1 MNDEIYIVATW
12 FLENIVPVS
21 IVIGLILAF
30 FVWRRIS
37 RERKSFAAS
46 KGDAVAMSME
56 RDRVSVRLFGVLGV
70 ILWPAVFAALFF
82 LGAGIIIAFAA
93 ASIGSVVCLWR
104 AITARSRYRAGFKE
118 NLVKAE
124 LSKIFGNVQ
133 YEPGGALDEES
144 MRELG
149 FFANWD
155 LMNGNDLLA
164 AEYKGIRFSQC
175 DLVMREKYTVK
186 VRIQVNLGGSF
197 DDEDE
202 DGRARVKTRYRDV
215 FRGRAMRFES
225 PREYGGTTRVVHKNF
240 AGKVTGGGERVETE
254 FVEFNE
260 NFRVFASSG
269 VDALETLK
277 PQVIEA
283 IFWLTRAVS
292 APVALH
298 FSGRRTHAFLSTKR
312 DAFDVSPGHTLLEE
326 RELLKRDIQLVTDFL
341 DTMYFGADL
350 RSGA

>member
-1 MNDEIYIVATW
+1 MNDAIFFVVMLL
-12 FLENIVPVS
+12 LEFVVPVL
-21 IVIGLILAF
+21 IVIGLIWGF
-30 FVWRRIS
+30 FVWRRIR

-46 KGDAVAMSME
+46 KGDETAMSME
-56 RDRVSVRLFGVLGV
+56 RDRVRVRLLGVLSA
-70 ILWPAVFAALFF
+70 ILWPVVFAAALF
-82 LGAGIIIAFAA
+82 LGAGIHIAFAA
-93 ASIGSVVCLWR
+93 ASIGYIVCLWR
-104 AITARSRYRAGFKE
+104 AIAAKSRYHASFKE

-124 LSKIFGNVQ
+124 LSKYFGNVQ
-133 YEPGGALDEES
+133 YEPGGALEEES

-155 LMNGNDLLA
+155 RMNGNDMLA

-175 DLVMREKYTVK
+175 DLAMQEKYTVK
-186 VRIQVNLGGSF
+186 VQIQVNLGGSF

-225 PREYGGTTRVVHKNF
+225 PREYGGTTRVVHKDF
-240 AGKVTGGGERVETE
+240 AGKVMGGGERVETE

-269 VDALETLK
+269 VEALETLK

-298 FSGRRTHAFLSTKR
+298 FSGRRMHAFLSTKR

-326 RELLKRDIQLVTDFL
+326 RELLQRDIKLVTDFL
-341 DTMYFGADL
+341 DTMYFGAEL